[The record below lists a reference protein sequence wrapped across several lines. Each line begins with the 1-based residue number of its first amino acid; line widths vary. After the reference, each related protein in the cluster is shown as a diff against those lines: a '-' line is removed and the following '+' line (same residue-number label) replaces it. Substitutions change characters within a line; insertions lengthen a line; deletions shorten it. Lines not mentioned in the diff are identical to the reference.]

1 MSDAKTDKAEKSLAV
16 KPSPMPKAKPPPE
29 PPTPESPPI
38 PEPTPEP
45 QPTPHPAPPPSAPRF
60 RWGKVGLRSLLPTA
74 AMVVFYVIAR
84 ERVQIDAGLLAAIF
98 SGIFVGM
105 FVLNALFE
113 MSAFH
118 SRVKKMAERTDAAEM
133 VKMEARINW
142 EIAVTAISVIA
153 FVVAMGVAMGFV
165 ILAFVVPRLNSLGS
179 LIGTLLSLTLGSGS

>member
-1 MSDAKTDKAEKSLAV
+1 MTDAKTDKAEKSLAV
-16 KPSPMPKAKPPPE
+16 KPPPTPKAKPPPE

-38 PEPTPEP
+38 PEPTPP
-45 QPTPHPAPPPSAPRF
+45 PAPPPSAPRF

-105 FVLNALFE
+105 FVVNALFE
-113 MSAFH
+113 MAAFH
-118 SRVKKMAERTDAAEM
+118 SRVKKMTERTDAGEM
-133 VKMEARINW
+133 IKMEARINW

-153 FVVAMGVAMGFV
+153 FVVAMGVAIGFV

-179 LIGTLLSLTLGSGS
+179 LIGTLLSLTLGGGS

>member
-1 MSDAKTDKAEKSLAV
+1 MTDTKTDKAEKSLAV
-16 KPSPMPKAKPPPE
+16 KPPPTPKAKPPPE
-29 PPTPESPPI
+29 PPTPESPP
-38 PEPTPEP
+38 TAEP
-45 QPTPHPAPPPSAPRF
+45 QPTPPPAPPPPEPPRF
-60 RWGKVGLRSLLPTA
+60 RWGKVGLRSLLPTV